1 MKAAM
6 ATTDADRV
14 TISGV
19 AKSGTAK
26 QSKMKRRR
34 GVVLTHTG
42 LKRLQAAI
50 AAVEIAENNG
60 ERFTLEELGDRIR
73 VSTKTLSRLWSLNS
87 GLDRRTLHLCFSS
100 FNLDLQS
107 GDYVVVGDLAEP
119 QTTVNEPNRLSA
131 TPLPRPETRL
141 VSQISPSF
149 PNASP
154 VSSPDT
160 SSAAAQAPLPLGA
173 LPYPDGPVPLDSP
186 FYVDRPPIE
195 ALAYQEISQPGCV
208 IRIRAPRGMG
218 KTSLTLRLLT
228 VAEAQGYHTVT
239 LDCNQFDSALLN
251 DLNKFLRSFCL
262 RLAQALHIPPNL
274 EDYWDEDIGSKL
286 SCSFYLK
293 TYLLKQ
299 LDAPVV
305 LVLNEVDRF
314 FEHTAFAQDFFP
326 LLRSWYEESRRDVE
340 LQKLRLMVVY
350 STEEYVALDIHQS
363 PFNIGLP
370 LRLPEFTAEQVL
382 DLAQRHGLSW
392 GMEDVE
398 QLIDLIGGQPALV
411 RVALYHICIY
421 GLTLPQLVQG
431 AIATG
436 GIFRPYLW
444 RHWVTIQQYP
454 DLLAALRAV
463 VLAEPDQRV
472 LLDPLHA
479 YRLESWGLLRYEGD
493 LRSDPSGSRVLSC
506 CRLYHH
512 YFRQQFLSESPSP

>member
-1 MKAAM
+1 
-6 ATTDADRV
+6 
-14 TISGV
+14 
-19 AKSGTAK
+19 
-26 QSKMKRRR
+26 MKRRR

-42 LKRLQAAI
+42 LKRLQTAI
-50 AAVEIAENNG
+50 AAVEMEENNG

-73 VSTKTLSRLWSLNS
+73 VSTKTLSRLWSRNS

-100 FNLDLQS
+100 FNLDLQP

-160 SSAAAQAPLPLGA
+160 SLAAAQAPLPSGG

-195 ALAYQEISQPGCV
+195 ALAYQELSQPGCV

-228 VAEAQGYHTVT
+228 VAEAQGYRTVT

-299 LDAPVV
+299 LDVPVV

-314 FEHTAFAQDFFP
+314 FEQTAFAQDFFP
-326 LLRSWYEESRRDVE
+326 LLRSWYEESRRDAE
-340 LQKLRLMVVY
+340 LQKLRLVAVY

-463 VLAEPDQRV
+463 VLTDPDQRV

-506 CRLYHH
+506 CRLYRH
-512 YFRQQFLSESPSP
+512 YFRQQFLSESPLP

>member
-1 MKAAM
+1 
-6 ATTDADRV
+6 
-14 TISGV
+14 
-19 AKSGTAK
+19 
-26 QSKMKRRR
+26 MKRRR
-34 GVVLTHTG
+34 GVVLTHAG
-42 LKRLQAAI
+42 LKRLQSAI
-50 AAVEIAENNG
+50 ATVEIEENNG

-100 FNLDLQS
+100 FNLDLQP

-119 QTTVNEPNRLSA
+119 ETPINEPNRLSA
-131 TPLPRPETRL
+131 TPLPSAETRQFPETG
-141 VSQISPSF
+141 S
-149 PNASP
+149 
-154 VSSPDT
+154 SSPGASTISSLET
-160 SSAAAQAPLPLGA
+160 SRAAALSSLPLGA

-208 IRIRAPRGMG
+208 IRIRAPRSMG

-228 VAEAQGYHTVT
+228 VAEAQGYRTVT
-239 LDCNQFDSALLN
+239 LDCNQFDSVLLD

-274 EDYWDEDIGSKL
+274 DDYWDEDIGSKL

-299 LDAPVV
+299 IDTPIV
-305 LVLNEVDRF
+305 LVLNEIDRF

-326 LLRSWYEESRRDVE
+326 LLRSWYEESRRDLV
-340 LQKLRLMVVY
+340 LQKLRLVVVY
-350 STEEYVALDIHQS
+350 STEEYAALDINQS

-382 DLAQRHGLSW
+382 DLAQRHGLPW
-392 GMEDVE
+392 GMDEVE
-398 QLIDLIGGQPALV
+398 QLTDLIGGHPALV
-411 RVALYHICIY
+411 QMALYHICAY
-421 GLTLPQLVQG
+421 GLSLSQLSQG

-436 GIFRPYLW
+436 GIFRPHLW

-463 VLAEPDQRV
+463 VLAEYGQGV
-472 LLDPLHA
+472 LLDPVQT
-479 YRLESWGLLRYEGD
+479 YRLESRGLLCYEGD
-493 LRSDPSGSRVLSC
+493 SRSVRASDAAHFPEGNRVLSR

-512 YFRQQFLSESPSP
+512 YFRQQFMSESPLL

>member
-1 MKAAM
+1 
-6 ATTDADRV
+6 
-14 TISGV
+14 
-19 AKSGTAK
+19 
-26 QSKMKRRR
+26 MKRRR

-60 ERFTLEELGDRIR
+60 ERFTLEDLGDRIR

-119 QTTVNEPNRLSA
+119 EATVNEPNHLSA
-131 TPLPRPETRL
+131 TPSCGAETRPVPQNL
-141 VSQISPSF
+141 PSA
-149 PNASP
+149 PD
-154 VSSPDT
+154 SSPASSTVNSLET
-160 SSAAAQAPLPLGA
+160 SPTAAQTPLPPGA
-173 LPYPDGPVPLDSP
+173 QPYPDGPVPLDSP

-208 IRIRAPRGMG
+208 VRIRASRGMG

-228 VAEAQGYHTVT
+228 VAEAQGYRTVT
-239 LDCNQFDSALLN
+239 LDCNQFDSSLLN

-262 RLAQALHIPPNL
+262 RLAQALHIPPDL

-299 LDAPVV
+299 LDTPVV

-326 LLRSWYEESRRDVE
+326 LLRSWYEESRRDTA
-340 LQKLRLMVVY
+340 LRKLRLVVVY
-350 STEEYVALDIHQS
+350 STEEYVALDINQS

-370 LRLPEFTAEQVL
+370 LRLPEFSAEQVL
-382 DLAQRHGLSW
+382 DLAQRHGLPW
-392 GMEDVE
+392 GMDEVE
-398 QLIDLIGGQPALV
+398 QLIDLIGGHPALV
-411 RVALYHICIY
+411 RMALYHICIY
-421 GLTLPQLVQG
+421 GLSLPQLVQG

-444 RHWVTIQQYP
+444 RHWVTMQQYP

-463 VLAEPDQRV
+463 VLPDPPQSV

-479 YRLESWGLLRYEGD
+479 YRLESRGLLRYEGD
-493 LRSDPSGSRVLSC
+493 SRSDPCGNRVLSR

-512 YFRQQFLSESPSP
+512 YFRQQFLSESPLP

>member
-1 MKAAM
+1 M
-6 ATTDADRV
+6 ATTDADQV

-42 LKRLQAAI
+42 LKRLQTAI
-50 AAVEIAENNG
+50 AAVEMEENNG

-73 VSTKTLSRLWSLNS
+73 VSTKTLSRLWSRNS

-100 FNLDLQS
+100 FNLDLQP

-131 TPLPRPETRL
+131 TPLPRPETRP
-141 VSQISPSF
+141 VPQISPIF
-149 PNASP
+149 PHTSP
-154 VSSPDT
+154 VSRPDT
-160 SSAAAQAPLPLGA
+160 SLAAAQAPLPSLG

-195 ALAYQEISQPGCV
+195 ALAYQELSQPGCV

-228 VAEAQGYHTVT
+228 VAEAQGYRTVT

-299 LDAPVV
+299 LDVPVV

-314 FEHTAFAQDFFP
+314 FEQTAFAQDFFP
-326 LLRSWYEESRRDVE
+326 LLRSWYEESRRDAE
-340 LQKLRLMVVY
+340 LQKLRLVAVY

-506 CRLYHH
+506 CRLYRH
-512 YFRQQFLSESPSP
+512 YFRQQFLSESPLP

>member
-1 MKAAM
+1 M
-6 ATTDADRV
+6 
-14 TISGV
+14 SGTV
-19 AKSGTAK
+19 KSGTAK

-326 LLRSWYEESRRDVE
+326 LLRSWYEESRRDPE
-340 LQKLRLMVVY
+340 LQKLRLVVVY

-382 DLAQRHGLSW
+382 DLAQRHGLPW
-392 GMEDVE
+392 GMDEVE
-398 QLIDLIGGQPALV
+398 QLIDLIGGHPALV
-411 RVALYHICIY
+411 RIALYHICIY

-463 VLAEPDQRV
+463 VLTDPDQRV

-479 YRLESWGLLRYEGD
+479 YRLESWGLLRCEGD
-493 LRSDPSGSRVLSC
+493 SRSNPSRNWVLSC

-512 YFRQQFLSESPSP
+512 YFRQQFLSGSPSP

>member
-1 MKAAM
+1 M
-6 ATTDADRV
+6 ATTHAGQV
-14 TISGV
+14 MMSGT

-34 GVVLTHTG
+34 GVVLTHAG

-50 AAVEIAENNG
+50 AAVEITENNG
-60 ERFTLEELGDRIR
+60 ERFTLEELGERIR

-100 FNLDLQS
+100 FNLDLQPE
-107 GDYVVVGDLAEP
+107 DYVVVGDLAEP
-119 QTTVNEPNRLSA
+119 ETTLDESSRLTMTPSLESE
-131 TPLPRPETRL
+131 TRPLP
-141 VSQISPSF
+141 QIPPNSPSSSTVGRL
-149 PNASP
+149 ATSP
-154 VSSPDT
+154 
-160 SSAAAQAPLPLGA
+160 SAQTLLIPGA

-208 IRIRAPRGMG
+208 VRIRAPRGMG

-228 VAEAQGYHTVT
+228 VAEAQGYRTVT

-251 DLNKFLRSFCL
+251 NLSKFLRSFCL

-299 LDAPVV
+299 LDEPVV

-314 FEHTAFAQDFFP
+314 FEHTAFAQEFFP
-326 LLRSWYEESRRDVE
+326 LLRSWYEESRRDVG
-340 LQKLRLMVVY
+340 LQKLRLVVVY
-350 STEEYVALDIHQS
+350 STEEYVSLDIHQS

-392 GMEDVE
+392 GMDEVE
-398 QLIDLIGGQPALV
+398 QLTDLIGGHPALV
-411 RVALYHICIY
+411 RMALYHLCVY
-421 GLTLPQLVQG
+421 GLSLPQLVQG

-436 GIFRPYLW
+436 GIFRPHLW
-444 RHWVTIQQYP
+444 RHWVTMQQHP

-463 VLAEPDQRV
+463 VLADPDQRV
-472 LLDPLHA
+472 LIDPLQA
-479 YRLESWGLLRYEGD
+479 YRLESRGLLCYEGD
-493 LRSDPSGSRVLSC
+493 SVQSR
-506 CRLYHH
+506 CRLYYH
-512 YFRQQFLSESPSP
+512 YFRQQFLSESPLL